1 MKKMTLA
8 DTIRQVGEEFDFLKE
23 QDLLINIE
31 NQPYLSQTKVVA
43 YIKKLEERT
52 NTKPKKR

>member
-1 MKKMTLA
+1 M
-8 DTIRQVGEEFDFLKE
+8 DTIRRVGEEFDFLKE
-23 QDLLINIE
+23 RDLLINIE